1 MARLSNW
8 YGRLLEAL
16 LLLACLLLLIMTLLI
31 GADVLLRNIGLG
43 GIAPSNE
50 ISEDIIYLL
59 TLLAAPGLL
68 RQGQHIRVDI
78 LLRVLPT
85 KVGWLLE
92 WLGDGLGLICCL
104 YFVWYGVRIVVASFT
119 SGALS
124 IKTLIMPEWWLLAPM
139 PLAFV
144 LLSIEFLFRMHR
156 LALAERRPRDDAVS
170 AA

>member
-1 MARLSNW
+1 MARLTYW
-8 YGRLLEAL
+8 YGRLLEVL
-16 LLLACLLLLIMTLLI
+16 TLLACFLLLTMTLLI
-31 GADVLLRNIGLG
+31 GADVLLRNVGLG

-50 ISEDIIYLL
+50 LSEDIIYLL

-78 LLRVLPT
+78 VLRVLPD

-92 WLGDGLGLICCL
+92 WLGDILGLICCL
-104 YFVWYGVRIVVASFT
+104 YFVWYGARVVAASFA

-124 IKTLIMPEWWLLAPM
+124 IKTLVLPEWWLLAPM

-144 LLSIEFLFRMHR
+144 LLGVEFLFRMYR

-170 AA
+170 AS

>member
-1 MARLSNW
+1 MAKLSYW

-16 LLLACLLLLIMTLLI
+16 MLLACLLLLTMTFLI

-43 GIAPSNE
+43 GVAPSNE

-59 TLLAAPGLL
+59 TLLAAPRLL
-68 RQGQHIRVDI
+68 RHGQHIRIDI
-78 LLRVLPT
+78 VLRALPPRL
-85 KVGWLLE
+85 GWLLE
-92 WLGDGLGLICCL
+92 WITDVIGVICCL
-104 YFVWYGVRIVVASFT
+104 YFVWYGTRVVAASFA

-139 PLAFV
+139 PVAFV
-144 LLSIEFLFRMHR
+144 LLGVEFLFRMRR

>member
-78 LLRVLPT
+78 VLRVLPT

-104 YFVWYGVRIVVASFT
+104 YFVWYGARIVVASFT

>member
-16 LLLACLLLLIMTLLI
+16 LRVACLLLLIMTLLI
-31 GADVLLRNIGLG
+31 GADVLLRNVGLG

-85 KVGWLLE
+85 KVAWLLE

-104 YFVWYGVRIVVASFT
+104 YFVWYGARIVMASFT

>member
-1 MARLSNW
+1 MARLTYW

-16 LLLACLLLLIMTLLI
+16 TLLACFLLLTMTLLI
-31 GADVLLRNIGLG
+31 GADVLLRNVGLG

-50 ISEDIIYLL
+50 LSEDIIYLL

-78 LLRVLPT
+78 VLRVLPD
-85 KVGWLLE
+85 KAGWLLE
-92 WLGDGLGLICCL
+92 WLGDILGLICCL
-104 YFVWYGVRIVVASFT
+104 YFVWYGARVAAASFA

-124 IKTLIMPEWWLLAPM
+124 IKTLVLPEWWLLAPM

-144 LLSIEFLFRMHR
+144 LLGVEFLFRMYR

-170 AA
+170 AS

>member
-1 MARLSNW
+1 MARLSYW

-59 TLLAAPGLL
+59 TLLAAPRLL

-104 YFVWYGVRIVVASFT
+104 YFVWYGARIVVASFT

>member
-1 MARLSNW
+1 MARLTYW

-16 LLLACLLLLIMTLLI
+16 TLLACFLLLTMTLLI
-31 GADVLLRNIGLG
+31 GADVLLRNVGLG

-50 ISEDIIYLL
+50 LSEDIIYLL

-78 LLRVLPT
+78 VLRVLPD

-92 WLGDGLGLICCL
+92 WLGDILGLICCL
-104 YFVWYGVRIVVASFT
+104 YFVWYGARVAAASFA

-124 IKTLIMPEWWLLAPM
+124 IKTLVLPEWWLLAPM

-144 LLSIEFLFRMHR
+144 LLGVEFLFRMYR

-170 AA
+170 AS

>member
-1 MARLSNW
+1 M
-8 YGRLLEAL
+8 
-16 LLLACLLLLIMTLLI
+16 LLACVLLLIMTLLI

-43 GIAPSNE
+43 GVAPSNE

-78 LLRVLPT
+78 VLRALPAQ
-85 KVGWLLE
+85 VGWLLE
-92 WLGDGLGLICCL
+92 WLSDILGLICCL
-104 YFVWYGVRIVVASFT
+104 YFVWYGWRVVAASFT

-139 PLAFV
+139 PLAFM
-144 LLSIEFLFRMHR
+144 LLGVEFLFRMHR

-170 AA
+170 AS

>member
-1 MARLSNW
+1 MARLSDW
-8 YGRLLEAL
+8 YGRLLDAL
-16 LLLACLLLLIMTLLI
+16 TLLACFLLLTMTLLI

-50 ISEDIIYLL
+50 LSEDIIYLL

-78 LLRVLPT
+78 VLRVLPDR
-85 KVGWLLE
+85 VGWLLE
-92 WLGDGLGLICCL
+92 WISDILGLVCCL
-104 YFVWYGVRIVVASFT
+104 YFVWYGARVAAASFT

-124 IKTLIMPEWWLLAPM
+124 IKTLILPEWWLLAPM

-144 LLSIEFLFRMHR
+144 LLGVEFLFRMYR

-170 AA
+170 AS

>member
-1 MARLSNW
+1 MARLSDW

-16 LLLACLLLLIMTLLI
+16 LLVASLLLLVMTLLI

-50 ISEDIIYLL
+50 ISEDIIYLV

-68 RQGQHIRVDI
+68 RQGRHIRVDI
-78 LLRVLPT
+78 VLRVLPT

-104 YFVWYGVRIVVASFT
+104 YFVWYGARIVGASFT

-156 LALAERRPRDDAVS
+156 LALAERRPR
-170 AA
+170 

>member
-1 MARLSNW
+1 MARLSRW
-8 YGRLLEAL
+8 HSRLLEAL
-16 LLLACLLLLIMTLLI
+16 TLLI

-43 GIAPSNE
+43 GIALSNE
-50 ISEDIIYLL
+50 VSEDIIYLM

-78 LLRVLPT
+78 VLRVLP
-85 KVGWLLE
+85 VEVAWLLE
-92 WLGDGLGLICCL
+92 WISDILGVICCL
-104 YFVWYGVRIVVASFT
+104 YFVWYGTRVAAASFE

-124 IKTLIMPEWWLLAPM
+124 IKTLIIPEWWLLAPM

-156 LALAERRPRDDAVS
+156 LALSERRPRDDAVS
-170 AA
+170 AS

>member
-1 MARLSNW
+1 MARLSHW
-8 YGRLLEAL
+8 YGRLLDAL

-68 RQGQHIRVDI
+68 RQGQHIRVDVV
-78 LLRVLPT
+78 LRALPA

-92 WLGDGLGLICCL
+92 WLSDILGVICCL
-104 YFVWYGVRIVVASFT
+104 YFVWYGWRVVEASFK

-124 IKTLIMPEWWLLAPM
+124 IKTLIMPEWGLLVPM
-139 PLAFV
+139 PLTFV
-144 LLSIEFLFRMHR
+144 LLSVEFLFRMHR
-156 LALAERRPRDDAVS
+156 LALSERRPRDDAVS

>member
-1 MARLSNW
+1 MATLSQW
-8 YGRLLEAL
+8 YGRLLDTL
-16 LLLACLLLLIMTLLI
+16 TLVACFLLLIMTLLI
-31 GADVLLRNIGLG
+31 GADVLLRNVGLG

-50 ISEDIIYLL
+50 LSEDIIYLV

-78 LLRVLPT
+78 VLRALPAA
-85 KVGWLLE
+85 VGWLLE
-92 WLGDGLGLICCL
+92 WIGDILGLICCL
-104 YFVWYGVRIVVASFT
+104 YFVWYGVRVTEASFT

-124 IKTLIMPEWWLLAPM
+124 IKTLILPEWWLLAPM

-144 LLSIEFLFRMHR
+144 LLALEFLFRMHR
-156 LALAERRPRDDAVS
+156 LAQAERRPRDDAVS

>member
-1 MARLSNW
+1 MAKLSDG
-8 YGRLLEAL
+8 YGRLLDAL

-78 LLRVLPT
+78 LLRVLPA

-92 WLGDGLGLICCL
+92 WLGDILGVICCL
-104 YFVWYGVRIVVASFT
+104 YFVWYGARVAAASFT

-124 IKTLIMPEWWLLAPM
+124 IKTLILPEWWLLAPM
-139 PLAFV
+139 PLTFV
-144 LLSIEFLFRMHR
+144 LLSIEFAFRMHR

-170 AA
+170 AS

>member
-1 MARLSNW
+1 MARLSHW
-8 YGRLLEAL
+8 YGRLLDAL

-31 GADVLLRNIGLG
+31 GADVLVRNIGLG

-78 LLRVLPT
+78 VLRALPA

-92 WLGDGLGLICCL
+92 WLSDILGVICCL
-104 YFVWYGVRIVVASFT
+104 YFVWYGWRVVEASFK

-139 PLAFV
+139 PLTFV
-144 LLSIEFLFRMHR
+144 LLGVEFFFRMHR
-156 LALAERRPRDDAVS
+156 LALSERRPRDDAVS

>member
-1 MARLSNW
+1 MATLSRW
-8 YGRLLEAL
+8 YGRLLDAL
-16 LLLACLLLLIMTLLI
+16 LLLACLLLLTMTLLI
-31 GADVLLRNIGLG
+31 GADVLSRNVGLG

-50 ISEDIIYLL
+50 LSEDIIYLV

-78 LLRVLPT
+78 LLRVLPDT
-85 KVGWLLE
+85 IAWLLE
-92 WLGDGLGLICCL
+92 WLGDILGMICCL
-104 YFVWYGVRIVVASFT
+104 YFVWYGTRVAVASFA

-139 PLAFV
+139 PVAFV
-144 LLSIEFLFRMHR
+144 LLGVEFLFRMRR

>member
-1 MARLSNW
+1 MARLTYW
-8 YGRLLEAL
+8 YGRLLEVL
-16 LLLACLLLLIMTLLI
+16 TLLACFLLLTMTLLI
-31 GADVLLRNIGLG
+31 GADVLLRNVGLG

-50 ISEDIIYLL
+50 LSEDIIYLL

-78 LLRVLPT
+78 VLRVLPD

-92 WLGDGLGLICCL
+92 WLGDILGLICCL
-104 YFVWYGVRIVVASFT
+104 YFVWYGARVAAASFA

-124 IKTLIMPEWWLLAPM
+124 IKTLVLPEWWLLAPL

-144 LLSIEFLFRMHR
+144 LLGVEFLFRMYR

-170 AA
+170 AS

>member
-1 MARLSNW
+1 
-8 YGRLLEAL
+8 
-16 LLLACLLLLIMTLLI
+16 MTLLI
-31 GADVLLRNIGLG
+31 GADVLSRNVGLG

-50 ISEDIIYLL
+50 LSEDIIYLV

-78 LLRVLPT
+78 LLRVLPDT
-85 KVGWLLE
+85 IGWLLE
-92 WLGDGLGLICCL
+92 WLGDILGMICCL
-104 YFVWYGVRIVVASFT
+104 YFVWYGTRVAMASFA

-139 PLAFV
+139 PVAFV
-144 LLSIEFLFRMHR
+144 LLGVEFLFRMRR

>member
-1 MARLSNW
+1 MERLSHW

-50 ISEDIIYLL
+50 ASEDIIYLL

-68 RQGQHIRVDI
+68 RQGQHIRIDI
-78 LLRVLPT
+78 VLRALPD

-92 WLGDGLGLICCL
+92 WVSDILGVVCCL
-104 YFVWYGVRIVVASFT
+104 YFVWYGARVVVASFT

-124 IKTLIMPEWWLLAPM
+124 IKTLIMPEWWLLAPV
-139 PLAFV
+139 PLTFM
-144 LLSIEFLFRMHR
+144 LLGFEFFFRMRR

-170 AA
+170 AS